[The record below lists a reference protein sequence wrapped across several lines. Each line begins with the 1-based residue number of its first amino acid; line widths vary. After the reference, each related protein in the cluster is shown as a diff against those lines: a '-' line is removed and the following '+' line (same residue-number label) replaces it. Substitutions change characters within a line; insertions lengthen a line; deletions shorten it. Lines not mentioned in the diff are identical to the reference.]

1 MFVKLGFF
9 NYSLTKEFS
18 FNALATFCLTKN
30 MFCEEI
36 NQFQTVVIFTR
47 PDCLHGFYIIHVLH
61 FDRFQTSL

>member
-1 MFVKLGFF
+1 MFVKLGFY
-9 NYSLTKEFS
+9 NYLLTKEFS
-18 FNALATFCLTKN
+18 CNALATFCLTKN